1 MASSQFEA
9 PSSNTTSTVTT
20 TNCSQG
26 ETASTHPLPP
36 FTATTLLSS
45 SPKNGQ
51 ITEEQKTKI
60 EEKLLSGQ
68 YGTLKEMATDIIY
81 FYLFI
86 LSLMLTITEK
96 ILFTIKIA
104 VKC

>member
-1 MASSQFEA
+1 MLAFAEKE
-9 PSSNTTSTVTT
+9 N
-20 TNCSQG
+20 
-26 ETASTHPLPP
+26 
-36 FTATTLLSS
+36 
-45 SPKNGQ
+45 K
-51 ITEEQKTKI
+51 
-60 EEKLLSGQ
+60 KLLERKKLNKLEKFKSNIETIF
-68 YGTLKEMATDIIY
+68 YFI